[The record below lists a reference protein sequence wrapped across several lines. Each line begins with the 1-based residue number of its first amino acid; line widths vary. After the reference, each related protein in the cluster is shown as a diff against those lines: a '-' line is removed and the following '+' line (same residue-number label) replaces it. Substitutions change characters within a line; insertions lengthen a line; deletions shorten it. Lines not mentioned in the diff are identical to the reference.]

1 MKKLLSL
8 VAVVLIVSSLYVFD
22 ASQQNTSEEAF
33 VTIQG
38 IGNGN
43 NDLGSLD

>member
-1 MKKLLSL
+1 MKKFLSL
-8 VAVVLIVSSLYVFD
+8 VAVVLIVSSLYGFD
-22 ASQQNTSEEAF
+22 VSQENTSEEAF

-38 IGNGN
+38 IGKDN